1 MKLHEIQEAMQ
12 TDMDKPLNAWEKIS
26 LAADGLHDSVEL
38 TPDDL
43 QWICSAF
50 RAMAEELEI
59 ERL

>member
-12 TDMDKPLNAWEKIS
+12 IDMDKSLNAWEKIS
-26 LAADGLHDSVEL
+26 LAADGLDIEL
-38 TPDDL
+38 TLEDL

-59 ERL
+59 DRL